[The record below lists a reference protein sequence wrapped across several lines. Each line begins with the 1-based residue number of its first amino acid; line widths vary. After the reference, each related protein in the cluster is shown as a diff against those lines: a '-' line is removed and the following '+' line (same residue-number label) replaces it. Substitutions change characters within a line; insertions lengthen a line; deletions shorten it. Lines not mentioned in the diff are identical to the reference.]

1 MPSERTSPSSQA
13 RLDELRTKLAD
24 EISAYPGRLTY
35 RDLIRKNKRDSVLLV
50 MLMLLLGAFVGSAIG
65 LAIAVYGGANA
76 PRELLPSALLGL
88 FAALVAGSIASL
100 WSWFSGANAILRM
113 SGAHEIDR
121 SVDPQLF
128 NVVDELRIAAGLP
141 MPKVYIIRDNALN
154 AFATGRDPEHA
165 AVAITQG
172 LRDRLPRDEL
182 QAVLAHEMSHVRHLD
197 IRFSMLMATLV
208 GLIVFAADVF
218 LRIAFRGALYGGG
231 MGGRRSRR
239 NNEGGGGAIMI
250 VVIVLA
256 LLLAILAPLGARL
269 IQMAYSRR
277 REYLADA
284 GAVELTRDPGA
295 LARALSR
302 LGADPQP
309 LVEAA
314 NRGTAHMFIV
324 NPLLKAAH
332 ERSKRGSMFASHPP
346 INDRIARLLALMR

>member
-1 MPSERTSPSSQA
+1 MPTEPPSPA
-13 RLDELRTKLAD
+13 DTIDDLRTKLAD

-35 RDLIRKNKRDSVLLV
+35 KDLIRKNKRDSVLLV
-50 MLMLLLGAFVGSAIG
+50 VLMLALAAFVGGAIG
-65 LAIAVYGGANA
+65 LAFAVYGGANA
-76 PRELLPSALLGL
+76 PRELLPSAIIGL
-88 FAALVAGSIASL
+88 AAALMAGTVASM
-100 WSWFSGANAILRM
+100 WSWFGGSNAILRM

-128 NVVDELRIAAGLP
+128 NVVDELSIAAGLP
-141 MPKVYIIRDNALN
+141 MPKIFIIRDNALN
-154 AFATGRDPEHA
+154 AFASGRDPEHA

-182 QAVLAHEMSHVRHLD
+182 QAVLAHEMAHVRHLD

-239 NNEGGGGAIMI
+239 SGGDGGGGAVMI
-250 VVIVLA
+250 AVIVLA
-256 LLLAILAPLGARL
+256 LLLAVVAPIGARI
-269 IQMAYSRR
+269 IQMTYSRR

-295 LARALSR
+295 LARALNR
-302 LGADPQP
+302 LKGDPQP

-314 NRGTAHMFIV
+314 SRGTAHMFIV

-346 INDRIARLLALMR
+346 INDRIARLLALLR